1 MKNKKRQKDMT
12 LKDKALR
19 SEGVQ
24 YATGENRQQL
34 QIVLERMKW
43 QGQSRNDTQFWM
55 CQVVK
60 VKSDNMKNNIAQE
73 AGMLGPLINLNWT
86 WSSRK

>member
-1 MKNKKRQKDMT
+1 MT

-73 AGMLGPLINLNWT
+73 AGMLDPWNKVNEM
-86 WSSRK
+86 WSSSLWQD

>member
-1 MKNKKRQKDMT
+1 MRKGKNMT

-34 QIVLERMKW
+34 QIVLERMKQ

-55 CQVVK
+55 CQGMK
-60 VKSDNMKNNIAQE
+60 VKSDTMMNNIAQE
-73 AGMLGPLINLNWT
+73 PGMLDPSI
-86 WSSRK
+86 